1 LSAGC
6 LALILASPQAGGQV
20 SVWTYHNNNQRTGA
34 NTNEAILNLT
44 NVNSTS
50 FGRLF
55 TNIVDGC
62 VYAQPL
68 YVPNV
73 NIQGQGTHNVLFI
86 ATENNTVYAFDA
98 DVPVTRGG
106 LLWKTNLG
114 PAAVTTIPSPASSGG
129 YTNKNFGTR
138 YNGNAYTDIMPE
150 VGITG
155 TPVIDT
161 NSGTLYVDAFTGV
174 VGATTNYF
182 HTLHALNITN
192 GTEQSFSPVVITA
205 SVAGTG
211 VDSSGGKVT
220 FNPKQENQRSA
231 LTLAG
236 GIVYVAYA
244 GYADTDPYHG
254 WIIGYDATNL
264 VQLTNYVFCTT
275 PNATTA
281 ATGADP
287 GEAGIWMGGGGLA
300 VDQNTNLYFEVGN
313 GSFSATNGSG
323 NVDFGDSFMKLSTTN
338 GLKVADYFTP
348 WDQAAFQTGDTDV
361 GSGGLLLLP
370 DQPGAFPHELLGA
383 GKEGQIYVIN
393 RDLMTTNN
401 GHFDAT
407 NVHDFVVQTN
417 IGNIGSSFDTPA
429 YFNNRIYYGAQSDNL
444 KMFLF
449 TNGVLSSTV
458 VSTSTKTFP
467 NKGSTP
473 SISANGTNNGI
484 VWALQMPSTLGAAGT
499 LVACNATNLTTE
511 LYNSTQ
517 ASGNRDQLG
526 SGVKFAVPTVADG
539 EVFVGSSN
547 SVSVFGLLAGTF
559 SFSSPAYSVKETV
572 TNLTITVNRV
582 GGTNGA
588 VQVSYATV
596 ASGSAQNGV
605 DYTGVSGA
613 LNWTNGDTAT
623 KSFSVPVLGNYQA
636 RSNVTVN
643 LALSNP
649 TNSASALGTQFTALL
664 TINMATPLVSVA
676 LTATAITFGQ
686 TLASSTP
693 SESFT
698 NAAGATVPGTLAF
711 VNPGQVPKAG
721 TTNVP
726 VIFTPTDA
734 VDYNTVTNTVGV
746 TVNMATP
753 LVSVA
758 LTATAITFGQT
769 LASSTPSESFTN
781 AAGAAVLGTLAFVNP
796 AQAPKA
802 GITNV
807 PVIFTPTD
815 AADYNTVTNAVN
827 VTVSMATPLVASALT
842 ATAVTFGQMLA
853 SSTPSE
859 SFTNA
864 AGAAVPGTLVFANPS
879 QVPKAGITNVP
890 VIFTPTD
897 AADYNTVTN
906 TASVTVNR
914 IVMIFTGLRSMTN
927 NYGVTNIILT
937 GELSGSGPVY
947 PASGE
952 IVSATINSNTVNGS
966 ETNGTGGFWI
976 NYNDPSLATDNASNS
991 PYTITYYYAGNAGT
1005 GLASAT
1011 DSSTSLT
1018 IIQLPYDTW
1027 RLTYFGTNASNPA
1040 IAGDSVDLEHDGIV
1054 NLLAYAYAF
1063 NPTVVNTN
1071 PFTASLAGKQFQLHF
1086 PRNTSASDINLIVQA
1101 STNLTAWS
1109 NLMTYA
1115 AASGWVTNTAGTTVA
1130 ESPTNGVPPNQ
1141 HVNVTVTS
1149 STNVMANPKD
1159 QFLRLQIHR

>member
-6 LALILASPQAGGQV
+6 LALVAASLPASAQV
-20 SVWTYHNNNQRTGA
+20 SVWTYHNDNFRSGQ
-34 NTNEAILNLT
+34 NTNETILNPT
-44 NVNSTS
+44 NVTSTL
-50 FGRLF
+50 FGRVF
-55 TNIVDGC
+55 TNTVDGC

-86 ATENNTVYAFDA
+86 ATEHNTVYAFDA

-114 PAAVTTIPSPASSGG
+114 PSAVTTTGTF
-129 YTNKNFGTR
+129 TNKNFGTR
-138 YNGNAYTDIMPE
+138 YNGDAYTDIEPE

-182 HTLHALNITN
+182 HTIHALNITN
-192 GTEQSFSPVVITA
+192 GTERSFSPVVVTA

-211 VDSSGGKVT
+211 VDNSNGVVT
-220 FNPKQENQRSA
+220 FNPKQENERPA

-236 GIVYVAYA
+236 GIVYFACA

-254 WIIGYDATNL
+254 WVIGFNATNL
-264 VQLTNYVFCTT
+264 VQLTNYVFCTD
-275 PNATTA
+275 PNASVATFGANA
-281 ATGADP
+281 AEG
-287 GEAGIWMGGGGLA
+287 GIWMGGGGLA

-348 WDQAAFQTGDTDV
+348 WNQTNLQFNDTDL
-361 GSGGLLLLP
+361 GSGGLVLLP
-370 DQPGAFPHELLGA
+370 NQPGAVPHELLGA
-383 GKEGQIYVIN
+383 GKQGQIYVVN

-429 YFNNRIYYGAQSDNL
+429 YFNNRIYYGAQSDSL

-449 TNGVLSSTV
+449 TNGVLSSTA
-458 VSTSTKTFP
+458 VSTSSKTFP

-484 VWALQMPSTLGAAGT
+484 VWALEMPSTLGAAGT
-499 LVACNATNLTTE
+499 LIAYNATNLTTE
-511 LYNSTQ
+511 LYDSTQ

-526 SGVKFAVPTVADG
+526 PGVKFAAPTVADG
-539 EVFVGSSN
+539 MVFVGSSN

-559 SFSSPAYSVKETV
+559 SFTSSAYSVKETA

-588 VQVSYATV
+588 AQVSYATT
-596 ASGSAQNGV
+596 AGGTAQNGV
-605 DYTGVSGA
+605 DYTSVSGV
-613 LNWTNGDTAT
+613 LNWTNGESAPKTFT
-623 KSFSVPVLGNYQA
+623 VPVLGNYQSQ
-636 RSNVTVN
+636 SNVTVS
-643 LALSNP
+643 LALSGP
-649 TNSASALGTQFTALL
+649 TNIASALGTQSTAVL
-664 TINMATPLVSVA
+664 TINMATPLVAVA

-698 NAAGATVPGTLAF
+698 NAAGVTVPGTLSF

-734 VDYNTVTNTVGV
+734 ADYNTVTNAVSVTVNMATPIVSVVLTATAITYGQTLASSTPSESFTNAAGAAVPGALAFVNSGQVPKAGITNVPVIFTPTDAADYNTVTNTVGV

-758 LTATAITFGQT
+758 LTATAIIYGQT
-769 LASSTPSESFTN
+769 LANSTPSESFTN
-781 AAGAAVLGTLAFVNP
+781 A
-796 AQAPKA
+796 
-802 GITNV
+802 
-807 PVIFTPTD
+807 
-815 AADYNTVTNAVN
+815 
-827 VTVSMATPLVASALT
+827 S
-842 ATAVTFGQMLA
+842 
-853 SSTPSE
+853 
-859 SFTNA
+859 
-864 AGAAVPGTLVFANPS
+864 GAAVPGTLAFANPG

-897 AADYNTVTN
+897 ALDYKTVTN

-914 IVMIFTGLRSMTN
+914 VTMNFTGLSSMTN
-927 NYGVTNIILT
+927 NYGVTNIVLI

-952 IVSATINSNTVNGS
+952 VVSATINGIAVNGS

-991 PYTITYYYAGNAGT
+991 PYTITYYYAGNSGT

-1011 DSSTSLT
+1011 DTSTWLI

-1027 RLTYFGTNASNPA
+1027 RLTYFGTNANNPA
-1040 IAGDSVDLEHDGIV
+1040 IAGDSVSPANDGIA
-1054 NLLAYAYAF
+1054 NLLAYAYAY

-1086 PRNTSASDINLIVQA
+1086 PRNTSASDITFTVQA
-1101 STNLTAWS
+1101 STNLIAWTS
-1109 NLMTYA
+1109 LMTYTA
-1115 AASGWVTNTAGTTVA
+1115 TNGWVTNMPGTTVA
-1130 ESPTNGVPPNQ
+1130 ESATNGVPPDQ
-1141 HVNVTVTS
+1141 YVNETVTS
-1149 STNVMANPKD
+1149 STNVTVNAKD